1 MPKLLRILLWSAVA
15 ALGAA
20 AIAVMALHRGESI
33 NAAWLVVAAVCTYA
47 VAYRFYARFLA
58 LRLFLAHAAM
68 IRDKLASGQ
77 LPPGAKS
84 IADAQRMLFNDR
96 LDAVIAL
103 AFMAV
108 AVLVIVVSVREWL
121 LVLRHRKPAVL
132 REAPFVPSALVAGD

>member
-1 MPKLLRILLWSAVA
+1 
-15 ALGAA
+15 
-20 AIAVMALHRGESI
+20 
-33 NAAWLVVAAVCTYA
+33 
-47 VAYRFYARFLA
+47 
-58 LRLFLAHAAM
+58 M

-77 LPPGAKS
+77 LPAGAKS

-96 LDAVIAL
+96 LDAVVAL

-132 REAPFVPSALVAGD
+132 PEAPFVASALVAGG